1 MKIELQ
7 KVSIEEKHILRHLLE
22 LYQYDFSEFDLEDVN
37 ESGLYGYT
45 YLDHYWTEEGRY
57 PFLFRVGGKV
67 AGFALIRQVGMTDSN
82 DAIYSVAEFFVM
94 KKYRR
99 TGVGRD
105 VAFRLFDMFKGSWKI
120 AEMEENK
127 PAQEFWRKTI
137 KEYTK
142 ANFKEIQE
150 ADWDGPIQIFRTR

>member
-7 KVSIEEKHILRHLLE
+7 KISIEEKHILRHLLE

-37 ESGLYGYT
+37 EYGLYGYV

-57 PFLFRVGGKV
+57 PFLFRVDGKL
-67 AGFALIRQVGMTDSN
+67 AGFALVRQIEDGT
-82 DAIYSVAEFFVM
+82 YSVAEFFVM

-120 AEMEENK
+120 AEMKENR
-127 PAQEFWRKTI
+127 PAQEFWKKTI

-142 ANFKEIQE
+142 NDFKEIQE
-150 ADWDGPIQIFRTR
+150 ADWDGPIQIFKTR